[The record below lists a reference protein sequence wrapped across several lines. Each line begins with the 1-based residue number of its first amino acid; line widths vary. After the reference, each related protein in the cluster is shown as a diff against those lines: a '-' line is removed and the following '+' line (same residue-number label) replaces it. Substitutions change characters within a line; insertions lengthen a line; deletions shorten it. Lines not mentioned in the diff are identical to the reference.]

1 MPQAIWFIGKIRHPK
16 PGLRRLSI
24 YADSSSSMETFDP
37 NFAEFLKLLTTH
49 RVKYLVVG
57 GYAVADHVH
66 LRAEDLANMRNWAE
80 CSSR

>member
-1 MPQAIWFIGKIRHPK
+1 MG
-16 PGLRRLSI
+16 I

-57 GYAVADHVH
+57 GYAVANHGCVQAKGLADI
-66 LRAEDLANMRNWAE
+66 AELGVAVSA
-80 CSSR
+80 